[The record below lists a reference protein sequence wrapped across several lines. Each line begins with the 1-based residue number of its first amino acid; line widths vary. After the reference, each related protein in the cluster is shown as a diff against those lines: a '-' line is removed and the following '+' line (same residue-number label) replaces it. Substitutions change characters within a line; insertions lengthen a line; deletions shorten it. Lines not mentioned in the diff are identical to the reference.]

1 MISICCTEPKP
12 DYKKDLHPEEYK
24 KFCQLVHM
32 LKQKGDRLEVAQ
44 EKAYS
49 IVMVESIPV

>member
-1 MISICCTEPKP
+1 MVSICCTEPKP
-12 DYKKDLHPEEYK
+12 DYKKELTPEEYK
-24 KFCQLVHM
+24 KFCKLVHM

-49 IVMVESIPV
+49 MVMVESMPC

>member
-12 DYKKDLHPEEYK
+12 DYKKELTPEDYK
-24 KFCQLVHM
+24 KFCQLVNM
-32 LKQKGDRLEVAQ
+32 LKKQGDRLEVAQ

-49 IVMVESIPV
+49 IVMVENIPC